1 MADDLPE
8 GGSKMALGK
17 RWVAVLAFLLLAAAF
32 PAAGQAR
39 EDVELSIESVKC
51 LQCHGKKG
59 IAYKFQ
65 NDESVEAYVNPA
77 KYRLSVHSVLSC
89 SRCHTDFSTDHHP
102 SRTFRN
108 KVQYRVRASSVCRGC
123 HTPDQIKAKS
133 VHADLLTKEKEGASP
148 VCTDCHDAHAVTPVA
163 GGRIIRNETEYCMKC
178 HQHKMTMVC
187 RNGDKISLNVAYSFS
202 EGNAHDKLRC
212 SDCHYGFSS
221 EEHPKRNFRSRRDY
235 TISSSES
242 CRRCHFDKYTK
253 TLDSVHN
260 TILSQGNLNAP
271 VCNDCHG
278 SHQIPHMSRG
288 VKGRVLTTHKCRKC
302 HEEVFGVYAKSV
314 HGSALFNEQN
324 QDVPIC
330 IDCHTAHDI
339 ENPLTLEYHERI
351 PQICGNCHANP
362 AVVSKYGLSTEVLNA
377 YLTDFH
383 GVTLGLYK
391 KQREQL
397 YKPARPIAVCTDCHG
412 THNIMSAVS
421 SDPANVK
428 ANLVKRCQ
436 KCHKDTNENF
446 PNAWLS
452 HYKPSLTKFPLIFI
466 VSTAY
471 KIFIPI
477 MGLGLLLQIFLH
489 IWRYA
494 VNR

>member
-1 MADDLPE
+1 
-8 GGSKMALGK
+8 
-17 RWVAVLAFLLLAAAF
+17 
-32 PAAGQAR
+32 
-39 EDVELSIESVKC
+39 
-51 LQCHGKKG
+51 
-59 IAYKFQ
+59 
-65 NDESVEAYVNPA
+65 
-77 KYRLSVHSVLSC
+77 
-89 SRCHTDFSTDHHP
+89 
-102 SRTFRN
+102 
-108 KVQYRVRASSVCRGC
+108 
-123 HTPDQIKAKS
+123 
-133 VHADLLTKEKEGASP
+133 
-148 VCTDCHDAHAVTPVA
+148 
-163 GGRIIRNETEYCMKC
+163 MKC
-178 HQHKMTMVC
+178 HQQKMTMLC
-187 RNGDKISLNVAYSFS
+187 RNGDKIALNVAYSFS

-235 TISSSES
+235 TIASSES

-253 TLDSVHN
+253 TLDSVHY
-260 TILSQGNLNAP
+260 TILSQGNLTAP

-278 SHQIPHMSRG
+278 SHQIPHISRG
-288 VKGRVLTTHKCRKC
+288 VKGRVLTTQRCRKC
-302 HEEVFGVYAKSV
+302 HEEVFGVYAKSI

-324 QDVPIC
+324 TDVPIC

-351 PQICGNCHANP
+351 PQMCGNCHANP

-412 THNIMSAVS
+412 THNIASSTS
-421 SDPANVK
+421 SDPAYVK

-436 KCHKDTNENF
+436 KCHKDANEKF

-452 HYKPSLTKFPLIFI
+452 HYKPSLSKFPLIFL